1 MASWPT
7 ADIFDKVF
15 EFLTMDEYSVHKIKP
30 LAGRVPQ
37 QFPEKVNSTSRTCLQ
52 SSMIFDVQL
61 GLADPVPSRLY
72 DEWAKQQLCRSGLKR
87 VKQKTLPSGRA
98 V

>member
-37 QFPEKVNSTSRTCLQ
+37 QFLEKVSLKKVILQ
-52 SSMIFDVQL
+52 AELAFRVQ
-61 GLADPVPSRLY
+61 
-72 DEWAKQQLCRSGLKR
+72 
-87 VKQKTLPSGRA
+87 
-98 V
+98 